1 MADVFREIPDKEQV
15 AEWLKRIQ
23 ILNFSDF
30 HTFTER
36 TFPFD
41 AFNEILLE
49 VEPYYFP
56 CKARTYLHRDLT
68 MKRVM
73 TVLRQLV
80 RPHGYTFLTHER
92 LINGQKCYEYY
103 LSPLVMVGP
112 VSPLKVRHLDFD

>member
-1 MADVFREIPDKEQV
+1 MADVFRSVPDKEIV
-15 AEWLKRIQ
+15 ANWLARLH

-36 TFPFD
+36 SFPFE
-41 AFNEILLE
+41 AFNGILLE
-49 VEPYYFP
+49 VETYYFP
-56 CKARTYLHRDLT
+56 CKARTYLYRDMT

-80 RPHGYTFLTHER
+80 RPHGHTFLTHER

-103 LSPLVMVGP
+103 LAPLEAHE
-112 VSPLKVRHLDFD
+112 PLKVGGKLDFD